1 MRRGQS
7 NPMKGKPRPPLW
19 DDAELAMLDAIL
31 WRSPDGLETARK
43 REIVDVAAATGR
55 TVSAVATMLC
65 KRRMANV
72 SRSAAR
78 AAGTWSAGE

>member
-7 NPMKGKPRPPLW
+7 NPRKGKPRPPLW
-19 DDAELAMLDAIL
+19 DDAELAMLDAVL

-43 REIVDVAAATGR
+43 RELVEIAEATGR
-55 TVSAVATMLC
+55 TVSAVATKLNA
-65 KRRMANV
+65 RRMANV